1 MMVDDQNNLWRATN
15 RRVDHSSMLSSIE
28 ARAPFQDTSV
38 IASAR
43 KLPRALIVDETSD
56 LKDKILLRLI
66 AKKYLHSDLAQRPK
80 ATISQGTGLDSI
92 LNEITE
98 EIKYDYKIRM
108 VDIEKFELKN
118 RHPFE
123 WICFSIWKKQYPEM
137 ANDKESLVNRNLFPV
152 AFA

>member
-1 MMVDDQNNLWRATN
+1 MIKIISGVRQTGGI
-15 RRVDHSSMLSSIE
+15 DHSSMLSSVE

-43 KLPRALIVDETSD
+43 KLPLALIVDETSD

-80 ATISQGTGLDSI
+80 ATISQGTGLDNI